1 MLDRASQGWLVRA
14 LGELGAG
21 QSRRFEDLL
30 WLGFGDEWNAVLG
43 LLVRDGSVKRAST
56 NDGWVLQVKGEA
68 LRRRLVEKIERSVG
82 ASGSGS
88 GLAIG
93 MEPAQ
98 AEA

>member
-1 MLDRASQGWLVRA
+1 MLDRAAQGWLARA
-14 LGELGAG
+14 LGELAAS

-30 WLGFGDEWNAVLG
+30 WLGFGDEWMAVLG
-43 LLVRDGSVKRAST
+43 LLVRDGGVKRAAT
-56 NDGWVLQVKGEA
+56 NDGWVLLAKGED
-68 LRRRLVEKIERSVG
+68 LRRRLVEKTERAGG

-93 MEPAQ
+93 LEPAQ